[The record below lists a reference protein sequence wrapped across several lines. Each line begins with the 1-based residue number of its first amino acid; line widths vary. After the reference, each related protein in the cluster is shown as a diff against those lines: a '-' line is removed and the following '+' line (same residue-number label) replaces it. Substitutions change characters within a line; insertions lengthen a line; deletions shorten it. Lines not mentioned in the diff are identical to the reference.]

1 LEYLYLCVWFSAD
14 GDMGLGREMRME
26 QAADRFRQL
35 GNVWN
40 SSKLSVGLKLR
51 LYEAGVVSVLVYG
64 CECLDLTMKVATSLR
79 AWNARRMS
87 MITSKEIREE
97 YKQPSFD
104 LLGCARARRLK
115 WAG

>member
-1 LEYLYLCVWFSAD
+1 
-14 GDMGLGREMRME
+14 
-26 QAADRFRQL
+26 
-35 GNVWN
+35 
-40 SSKLSVGLKLR
+40 
-51 LYEAGVVSVLVYG
+51 
-64 CECLDLTMKVATSLR
+64 
-79 AWNARRMS
+79 